1 MIHFERLAWVTAYDV
16 LPLVTI
22 ETKRIW
28 QCWAYDHHALL
39 ISCHDTQ
46 QPVGR
51 LSRNEKG
58 LFSVVAPEEAHAG

>member
-1 MIHFERLAWVTAYDV
+1 V

-22 ETKRIW
+22 ETKRAW
-28 QCWAYDHHALL
+28 QRWAYDHHALL